1 MPIYSRNRTGFM
13 ETAQTPADTS
23 YGVNDFGRALYE
35 TQQNDMAF
43 FESILAADFNEIK
56 GLNEGTILESEVAA
70 LNEASFNAII
80 QKLIERLKKK
90 WESIKGFFKNAIDN
104 IATYVSTKASELSGK
119 FSSMVGNKIKN
130 WDGSITIRTF
140 DHTHKVFQYDID
152 IINDLIE
159 ADVNH
164 NNDKNYSSA
173 EICSACLHSNIA
185 EGDGTMSVVE
195 FTKAAMEACSSETT
209 FNKSNINEL
218 KAGLTNGRAHIKS
231 LREKEKQAGK
241 VIGATIKRLE
251 GMMNSEK
258 NVAHLNN
265 VVSGYEAYI
274 TIVTRAGI
282 SAVRNDMKSKAA
294 GLAKVIA
301 AVAKT
306 PKELKEAYILEAAE
320 DFDTIMNGEF
330 NQGLID
336 DEARANIENLLKAAE
351 E

>member
-13 ETAQTPADTS
+13 EAAQATADTS
-23 YGVNDFGRALYE
+23 YGLNDFGRALYE
-35 TQQNDMAF
+35 TQKNDMAF
-43 FESILAADFNEIK
+43 FESILHADFNEVK

-70 LNEASFNAII
+70 LNEASFNTII
-80 QKLIERLKKK
+80 QKIVERLKKK
-90 WESIKGFFKNAIDN
+90 WEAIKGFFKNAMDN
-104 IATYVSTKASELSGK
+104 IATYASTKASELSGR

-140 DHTHKVFQYDID
+140 DHTHKVFQYDVD

-159 ADVNH
+159 ADVSWY
-164 NNDKNYSSA
+164 NDRNYSPA
-173 EICSACLHSNIA
+173 EICSSCLHSNIA
-185 EGDGTMSVVE
+185 DGDGTMSASE
-195 FTKAAMEACSSETT
+195 FNKAAMEACASEMT
-209 FNKSNINEL
+209 FDKSNINEL
-218 KAGLTNGRAHIKS
+218 KNGLTNGRAHIKS

-241 VIGATIKRLE
+241 VFSETIKRFEAL
-251 GMMNSEK
+251 MNSEK
-258 NVAHLNN
+258 NVAHLNT
-265 VVSGYEAYI
+265 VVSAYEAYI
-274 TIVTRAGI
+274 TIVTRSAI
-282 SAVRNDMKSKAA
+282 SAVRNDMKSRAA

-320 DFDTIMNGEF
+320 DFDEIMNGEF

-336 DEARANIENLLKAAE
+336 DEARTNIENLLKAAE